1 MTKKSSQNKVL
12 IIIFGV
18 VLLALAVGLFPT
30 RSSKSPMVIELNKPS
45 EESFLA
51 PGKDWPSEKKVED
64 YFIEHLRMSPDEA
77 KEARSKERGN
87 DGTVM
92 LRLRESTTLEGL
104 LSNLE
109 YYGFVR
115 DKETLRYALEHA
127 EDTHKGRTSG
137 NLEIGN
143 NTISIYSYYRI
154 SEAMTAWEIAD
165 QLLNHPTY
173 FSFDEYNYMF
183 MP

>member
-1 MTKKSSQNKVL
+1 MLKKLSKQR
-12 IIIFGV
+12 
-18 VLLALAVGLFPT
+18 LFPIVLVV
-30 RSSKSPMVIELNKPS
+30 SLLFMASFYFLKQPVGKPIIQELTKPS

-51 PGKDWPSEKKVED
+51 PSRDWESEKKVED
-64 YFIEHLRMSPDEA
+64 YFIEHLRMSPQEA
-77 KEARSKERGN
+77 QEVRSKPGS

-92 LRLRESTTLEGL
+92 LRIRETTNLEAL

-115 DKETLRYALEHA
+115 DKEALRYALEHT
-127 EDTHKGRTSG
+127 EDNQVGKANPIMVG
-137 NLEIGN
+137 E
-143 NTISIYSYYRI
+143 NTISTWSSYRI
-154 SEAMTAWEIAD
+154 SEDMTAWEIAD

-173 FSFDEYNYMF
+173 FAFDEYNYLF